1 MAFTASVGPPTRVV
15 PVSMAERAASP
26 EGIVTDFPWTVAP
39 VQNGVILGD
48 QHKTD
53 RPRLR
58 VMSSSVH
65 TCHREHPKCRRSG
78 VRKRQELDVARKQ
91 GAVRSSQRQHTAGLF
106 VRGVRVVQVT
116 VKPERELR
124 A

>member
-15 PVSMAERAASP
+15 PVSMAESAASP
-26 EGIVTDFPWTVAP
+26 EGIVTDVPWTVAP
-39 VQNGVILGD
+39 AYYGVILGD
-48 QHKTD
+48 QHSFD
-53 RPRLR
+53 RQRLR

-78 VRKRQELDVARKQ
+78 IRERQELDITREQ
-91 GAVRSSQRQHTAGLF
+91 GAVRPAECQDTAGLF

-116 VKPERELR
+116 VQPERELW